1 MACIDTEDKY
11 SCCGC
16 GACEASCPTKAI
28 AIDYD
33 EEGFLYPSVDRGLC
47 VHCGKCLTV
56 CAFRADKAD
65 PYPRHGG
72 EGLACYAARH
82 ADEGVRALSRSGG
95 VFTALSDAVLANG
108 GVVYGCAM
116 DGVLRAKHVRADCAA
131 GRDAMRG
138 SKYIESDLRGVF
150 PLVEADLKEGR
161 EVLFSGTS
169 CQVAGLRS
177 FLGRAHENLLCVD
190 ILCHGV
196 PSPRVWADFV
206 GFLEERESGDCTEA
220 VFRDKGKFGWRAHK
234 ATLRFKAAGGKML
247 SVSCEAYRRL
257 FMGNNALRRSCYAC
271 PYKAVEHPG
280 DVTIGDFWGIEG
292 VAPELDDDKGVSL
305 VMVNTPRSGR
315 AFDACK
321 AVLRWEATSIEAC
334 IQPVLERAAAE
345 PKGRKKFWARYASWD
360 FARIVKAYG
369 TVTLAA
375 RVKGKIKRI
384 VGGGVRVIPCLIGTR
399 RR

>member
-16 GACEASCPTKAI
+16 GACEASCPTNAI
-28 AIDYD
+28 VISFD
-33 EEGFLYPSVDRGLC
+33 EEGFLYPSVERERC
-47 VHCGKCLTV
+47 VDCGKCLSV

-72 EGLACYAARH
+72 AGVACYAARH
-82 ADEGVRALSRSGG
+82 ADEGVRASSRSGG
-95 VFTALSDAVLANG
+95 AFTALSDAVLAKG

-116 DGVLRAKHVRADCAA
+116 DGILRARHVRAEDAE

-138 SKYIESDLRGVF
+138 SKYIESDMRGLL
-150 PLVEADLKEGR
+150 PLVADDLKAGR

-177 FLGRAHENLLCVD
+177 FLGRDYENLLCVD

-196 PSPRVWADFV
+196 PSPRLWADFV
-206 GFLEERESGDCTEA
+206 AHLEKKETGTCTKA
-220 VFRDKGKFGWRAHK
+220 VFRDKARFGWRAHMT
-234 ATLRFKAAGGKML
+234 TLQFGVADGKT
-247 SVSCEAYRRL
+247 VSASSEVHRRL

-280 DVTIGDFWGIEG
+280 DVTIGDFWGIEN
-292 VAPELDDDKGVSL
+292 VAPGLDDDKGVSL
-305 VMVNTPRSGR
+305 VMVNTPRGGR

-321 AVLRWEATSIEAC
+321 PALRWEATSVESC
-334 IQPVLERAAAE
+334 MQPVLERAAAE
-345 PKGRKKFWARYASWD
+345 PKGRKKFWARYESWD

-369 TVTLAA
+369 TVKLAA

-384 VGGGVRVIPCLIGTR
+384 IA
-399 RR
+399 